1 MLVASQR
8 TRHRSSRSHG
18 VAPRRGIALVFVLV
32 FVIAMAALAMSS
44 IFMASNSSLLAKS
57 YDKERDLKFAA
68 EAALAIGKSRV
79 NADPSILVLG
89 PNQLDTTIMSQQ
101 AIIGADNKPIPD
113 IKVSVYVGPTGSM
126 SGQAGRFSSIVAEAR
141 DSRGNGFIRRLE
153 LTQESFAKFAYW
165 SNDES
170 NGSTIIYF
178 NNGDELWGPVWS
190 NDEIHVGSGGATF
203 HDDVGTAKTVS
214 GASYGTFIK
223 GKLENQKKIVLP
235 STTALSKLNTI
246 AASSGWSF
254 SSASGASTNETSVK
268 DRIEFLAINL
278 NNANDSTDANE
289 GFFRVWTA
297 NSGNEEVL
305 RGDWTGT
312 TLSNANM
319 CGDFH
324 WAPKD
329 ANGTVVQ
336 KFYPASVHSQ
346 TWFRDQIRQGYIDKY
361 NWSAS
366 KSLDSANKEK
376 ANTLSGILDNP
387 GARCYLGGD
396 PHLAAVERST
406 TIKDANTGIK
416 YTSAQVQIGGTDTT
430 FTPIGLYGFWKKY
443 GTAAPDSV
451 AKYRPWD
458 AGYLYPIDRGFNTNA
473 KGVIYASGNIGLSG
487 VVNGR
492 ITLYAKGTV
501 VLLDDVRYAN
511 DPVKGVCQD
520 ILGVITDKD
529 IVIADN
535 AINTPPA
542 VSGGKNPKYFS
553 LDDSK
558 DFYFQGIMMALG
570 TSFRVQNYDSGPTDE
585 NDCVGVDNGRGCI
598 YLAGGI
604 IQLERGP
611 VGTSSGSGF
620 SKQYSYD
627 HCAVV
632 NPPPYFPTTGRFQD
646 NRYMELDPAG
656 FNDTTYFRSLSPK
669 P

>member
-1 MLVASQR
+1 
-8 TRHRSSRSHG
+8 
-18 VAPRRGIALVFVLV
+18 VLV

-44 IFMASNSSLLAKS
+44 IFMASNSNLLAKS

-68 EAALAIGKSRV
+68 EAALAMGKSRV
-79 NADPSILVLG
+79 NADPSILVLRA
-89 PNQLDTTIMSQQ
+89 NQLDTTIMFQQ
-101 AIIGADNKPIPD
+101 AIVGADNKPIPD

-178 NNGDELWGPVWS
+178 NNNDELWGPVWS
-190 NDEIHVGSGGATF
+190 NDEINIGSGRAIF
-203 HDDVGTAKTVS
+203 HDEVGTAKTVQ

-223 GKLENQKKIVLP
+223 GKLEKQKKIDLP
-235 STTALSKLNTI
+235 STTTLSKLATI
-246 AASSGWSF
+246 ASSSGWNIDAQRS
-254 SSASGASTNETSVK
+254 ASTNEASVL
-268 DRIEFLAINL
+268 DRIEFLAVNL
-278 NNANDSTDANE
+278 NLPTGSPDSTDSNE
-289 GFFRVWTA
+289 GFFRVFSAT
-297 NSGNEEVL
+297 SDKVL

-312 TLSNANM
+312 TLSSAKM

-324 WAPKD
+324 WAPRDSKGNID
-329 ANGTVVQ
+329 Q

-346 TWFRDQIRQGYIDKY
+346 TWFRDQIQDGFIDK
-361 NWSAS
+361 NGWSSS
-366 KSLDSANKEK
+366 KALTEANKEK
-376 ANTLSGILDNP
+376 ALNLSQILDNA

-396 PHLAAVERST
+396 PHLAATERST

-416 YTSAQVQIGGTDTT
+416 YTTAQVQIGGTDTT
-430 FTPIGLYGFWKKY
+430 FTPVGLNGSWKKY
-443 GTAAPDSV
+443 ATAAPDSV
-451 AKYRPWD
+451 KKYRPWD

-473 KGVIYASGNIGLSG
+473 KGVIYADGNVGLSG

-492 ITLYAKGTV
+492 ITLYAKGSII
-501 VLLDDVRYAN
+501 LLDDVRYAN

-520 ILGVITDKD
+520 ILGVISDKD
-529 IVIADN
+529 IVLANN
-535 AINTPPA
+535 ALNTPPA
-542 VSGGKNPKYFS
+542 VTGGSNPKYFS
-553 LDDSK
+553 LDDTK

-570 TSFRVQNYDSGPTDE
+570 SSFRAEDYDSGPTDA

-604 IQLERGP
+604 IQLARGP
-611 VGTSSGSGF
+611 VGTSNGTGF

-646 NRYMELDPAG
+646 NRYVELDPAG
-656 FNDTTYFRSLSPK
+656 FVDTTYFRSLSPK